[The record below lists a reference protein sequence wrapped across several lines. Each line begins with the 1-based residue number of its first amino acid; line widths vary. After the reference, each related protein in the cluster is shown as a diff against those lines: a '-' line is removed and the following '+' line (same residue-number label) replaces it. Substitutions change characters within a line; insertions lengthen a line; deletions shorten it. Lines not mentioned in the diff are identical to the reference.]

1 MDLLTHPKWQQF
13 LIQRSQVITW
23 ILNHHPDLF
32 QSPAKAGGFCKA
44 ILHTHTETH
53 TDTHTDR
60 QTPHYLQR
68 FLFHLSPDFSVW
80 KQSDFP
86 LVLGYSLLPFTSS
99 QPWVATQGK
108 AQDRG
113 GQCRDAWSL
122 CKAPPEH
129 PERVTQSS
137 AAPGVQA
144 IPSVESAAGCSSK
157 TCHAPRPE
165 HCLQQGFK
173 VSKLSPLTCRC
184 GKAPPVLTP

>member
-44 ILHTHTETH
+44 ILHA
-53 TDTHTDR
+53 DTHTHT
-60 QTPHYLQR
+60 QTLRYLQR
-68 FLFHLSPDFSVW
+68 FLLGLSPEFSVW
-80 KQSDFP
+80 KQLDFP
-86 LVLGYSLLPFTSS
+86 LVLGYSLLPFMPS
-99 QPWVATQGK
+99 QPWVVTQGK

-113 GQCRDAWSL
+113 GQCREARSL

-129 PERVTQSS
+129 PQRVTQSS
-137 AAPGVQA
+137 AAPAVQA
-144 IPSVESAAGCSSK
+144 IPLVESAAGRSSK

-165 HCLQQGFK
+165 HHLQQGFK
-173 VSKLSPLTCRC
+173 VSKLSPLACRC
-184 GKAPPVLTP
+184 GKAPPVLTAR